1 MDKKLGEYWIS
12 VDTLINCDE
21 SVKKLSVSE
30 YIEALFSAFS
40 NVNITE
46 KCKGRVF
53 VYENHG
59 YSIYDF
65 RNISFGDDGHIEYKE
80 IDLKYGSFSEYK
92 FSEYKCCTPISNMK
106 YKTFIEISGKE
117 LDELMSMIDSIRENV
132 SEVKTLIEKYV
143 DNIPKMDKIEFDL
156 VSYNAKYVN
165 LLKYDKDM
173 TIEEVISKVLSDRK
187 ENYDKFKA
195 LGEELKGC
203 YVLKE
208 TSDEGY
214 DVLKFNGAKD
224 KFSFNTDCISYA
236 DNSGLTISNDIPFH
250 VNNMDWSEKMYKIGT
265 SKELDKSLNS
275 FLLSLL
281 NCRDYLCVYTSK
293 R

>member
-1 MDKKLGEYWIS
+1 MDKKFEEFWIG
-12 VDTLINCDE
+12 VDNLMNCDE
-21 SVKKLSVSE
+21 SVKKISVSE
-30 YIEALFSAFS
+30 YVETLLSVVS

-53 VYENHG
+53 VYKNNG

-65 RNISFGDDGHIEYKE
+65 RNISFGDVGHIEYEK
-80 IDLKYGSFSEYK
+80 IDLEDCSFSEYK
-92 FSEYKCCTPISNMK
+92 CSIPISDMRF
-106 YKTFIEISGKE
+106 KTFIEISGKE
-117 LDELMSMIDSIRENV
+117 LDELMSMIDIIRGNV
-132 SEVKTLIEKYV
+132 SEAKALIEKYV
-143 DNIPKMDKIEFDL
+143 DNIPKMDKIEFDFDL
-156 VSYNAKYVN
+156 VYYAEYVN
-165 LLKYDKDM
+165 LLKYDKDT

-195 LGEELKGC
+195 FGEELKGC
-203 YVLKE
+203 YVLEE
-208 TSDEGY
+208 TSDKGY
-214 DVLKFNGAKD
+214 DVLKFKGAKD

-250 VNNMDWSEKMYKIGT
+250 VNKDWSEKLYKIGT

-281 NCRDYLCVYTSK
+281 DCRNYLGVYTSK

>member
-1 MDKKLGEYWIS
+1 MDKKFGEFWID
-12 VDTLINCDE
+12 VETLINCDE
-21 SVKKLSVSE
+21 SVKKMSVSE
-30 YIEALFSAFS
+30 YVETLLSVVL

-65 RNISFGDDGHIEYKE
+65 RNISFGDVGHIEYKK
-80 IDLKYGSFSEYK
+80 IDLEYGSFSEYK
-92 FSEYKCCTPISNMK
+92 CSIPISEMK

-117 LDELMSMIDSIRENV
+117 LDELVSMIDIIRGNV
-132 SEVKTLIEKYV
+132 SEAKALIEKYV

-156 VSYNAKYVN
+156 VSYNAEYFN

-173 TIEEVISKVLSDRK
+173 TIEEVISKVLSDRE

-195 LGEELKGC
+195 FGEELKGC
-203 YVLKE
+203 YVLEE
-208 TSDEGY
+208 TSGKGY
-214 DVLKFNGAKD
+214 DVLKFKGAED

-236 DNSGLTISNDIPFH
+236 DNSGFSISNDIPFH
-250 VNNMDWSEKMYKIGT
+250 VNNMDWSEKEKMYKIGT

-281 NCRDYLCVYTSK
+281 DCRNYLCVYTSK

>member
-1 MDKKLGEYWIS
+1 MDKKFGEYWIS
-12 VDTLINCDE
+12 VDTLMNCDE
-21 SVKKLSVSE
+21 SVKKISVSE
-30 YIEALFSAFS
+30 YVETLLSVVS

-46 KCKGRVF
+46 KCEGRVF
-53 VYENHG
+53 VYGGNNG

-65 RNISFGDDGHIEYKE
+65 RNISFGDVGHIEYKK
-80 IDLKYGSFSEYK
+80 IDLEDGSFSEYK
-92 FSEYKCCTPISNMK
+92 SCIPISDMK
-106 YKTFIEISGKE
+106 FKTFIEISGKE
-117 LDELMSMIDSIRENV
+117 LDELMSMIDIIRGNV
-132 SEVKTLIEKYV
+132 SEAKALIEKYV

-156 VSYNAKYVN
+156 VPYNAEYVD
-165 LLKYDKDM
+165 LLKYDKDT

-203 YVLKE
+203 YVLEE
-208 TSDEGY
+208 TSDNGY
-214 DVLKFNGAKD
+214 DVLKFKGAKD
-224 KFSFNTDCISYA
+224 KFSFNTDFISYA
-236 DNSGLTISNDIPFH
+236 DNSGLSISNDIPFH

-281 NCRDYLCVYTSK
+281 DCRNYLCVYTSK

>member
-1 MDKKLGEYWIS
+1 MDKTFGEYWIS

-21 SVKKLSVSE
+21 SAKKMSVSE
-30 YIEALFSAFS
+30 YIKTLVSVFS
-40 NVNITE
+40 NAVITE

-53 VYENHG
+53 VNENHG

-65 RNISFGDDGHIEYKE
+65 RNISFEDDGHIEYKK
-80 IDLKYGSFSEYK
+80 IDLEYGSFSEYK
-92 FSEYKCCTPISNMK
+92 CCIPISDMK

-117 LDELMSMIDSIRENV
+117 LDELMSMIDIIRGNV
-132 SEVKTLIEKYV
+132 SEVKALIEKYV
-143 DNIPKMDKIEFDL
+143 DNISKMDKIEFDL
-156 VSYNAKYVN
+156 VSYNTEYVN

-203 YVLKE
+203 YVLEE

-214 DVLKFNGAKD
+214 DVLKFKGAKD

-236 DNSGLTISNDIPFH
+236 DNNGLTISNDIPFH
-250 VNNMDWSEKMYKIGT
+250 VNKDWSEKMYKIGT

-281 NCRDYLCVYTSK
+281 DCRNYLCVYTSK

>member
-1 MDKKLGEYWIS
+1 MDKTFGEYWIS

-21 SVKKLSVSE
+21 SVKKMSVSE
-30 YIEALFSAFS
+30 YMKTLVSVFS
-40 NVNITE
+40 NVDITE

-53 VYENHG
+53 VNENHG

-65 RNISFGDDGHIEYKE
+65 RNISLGDDGHIEYKK
-80 IDLKYGSFSEYK
+80 IDLEYGSFSEYK
-92 FSEYKCCTPISNMK
+92 CCIPISDMT

-117 LDELMSMIDSIRENV
+117 LDELMSMIDIIRGNV
-132 SEVKTLIEKYV
+132 SEAKALIEKYV

-156 VSYNAKYVN
+156 VYYKYVN

-173 TIEEVISKVLSDRK
+173 TIEEVISKVLSDRE
-187 ENYDKFKA
+187 ENYEKFKA

-203 YVLKE
+203 YVLEE
-208 TSDEGY
+208 TSDNGY
-214 DVLKFNGAKD
+214 DVLKFKGAKD
-224 KFSFNTDCISYA
+224 KFSFNTDFISYA
-236 DNSGLTISNDIPFH
+236 DNSGLSISNDIPFH

-281 NCRDYLCVYTSK
+281 DCRNYLCVYTSK

>member
-53 VYENHG
+53 VYGGNNG

-65 RNISFGDDGHIEYKE
+65 RNISFGDVGHIEYKK
-80 IDLKYGSFSEYK
+80 IDLEYGSFSEYK
-92 FSEYKCCTPISNMK
+92 CSIPISDMK
-106 YKTFIEISGKE
+106 FKTLIEISGKE
-117 LDELMSMIDSIRENV
+117 LDELMSMIDIIRGNV
-132 SEVKTLIEKYV
+132 SEAKALIEKYV

-281 NCRDYLCVYTSK
+281 DCRNYLCVYTSK

>member
-1 MDKKLGEYWIS
+1 MDKILGEYWIS

-21 SVKKLSVSE
+21 SVEKMSVSE
-30 YIEALFSAFS
+30 YIETLLSVVS
-40 NVNITE
+40 NVDITE
-46 KCKGRVF
+46 KCNGRVF
-53 VYENHG
+53 VNENHG
-59 YSIYDF
+59 YYIYDF
-65 RNISFGDDGHIEYKE
+65 RNISFGDDGHIEYKK
-80 IDLKYGSFSEYK
+80 IDLEYASFSEYK
-92 FSEYKCCTPISNMK
+92 SCIPISDMK

-117 LDELMSMIDSIRENV
+117 LDELMSMIDIIRGNV
-132 SEVKTLIEKYV
+132 SEAKALIEKYV

-156 VSYNAKYVN
+156 VSYNAEYVN

-187 ENYDKFKA
+187 DNYDKFKA

-203 YVLKE
+203 YVLEE
-208 TSDEGY
+208 TSDKGY
-214 DVLKFNGAKD
+214 DLLKFKGARD
-224 KFSFNTDCISYA
+224 KFSFNTDCISYT

-250 VNNMDWSEKMYKIGT
+250 VNNMDWSEKLYKIGT

-281 NCRDYLCVYTSK
+281 DCGNYLGVYTSK

>member
-1 MDKKLGEYWIS
+1 MDKILGEYWIS

-21 SVKKLSVSE
+21 SVEKMSVSE
-30 YIEALFSAFS
+30 YIETLLSVVS
-40 NVNITE
+40 NVDITE
-46 KCKGRVF
+46 KCNGRVF
-53 VYENHG
+53 VNENHG
-59 YSIYDF
+59 YYIYDF
-65 RNISFGDDGHIEYKE
+65 RNISFGDDGHIEYKK
-80 IDLKYGSFSEYK
+80 IDLEYASFSEYK
-92 FSEYKCCTPISNMK
+92 SCIPISDMK

-117 LDELMSMIDSIRENV
+117 LDELMSMIDIIRGNV
-132 SEVKTLIEKYV
+132 SEAKALIEKYV

-156 VSYNAKYVN
+156 VSYNAEYVN
-165 LLKYDKDM
+165 LLNYDKDM
-173 TIEEVISKVLSDRK
+173 AIEEVISKVLSDRK

-203 YVLKE
+203 YVLEE

-214 DVLKFNGAKD
+214 DVLKFKGAKG

-281 NCRDYLCVYTSK
+281 DCGNYLGVYTSK

>member
-1 MDKKLGEYWIS
+1 MDKTLKEYWIS

-21 SVKKLSVSE
+21 SVKKMSVSE
-30 YIEALFSAFS
+30 YIKTLFSVFS
-40 NVNITE
+40 NVDITE

-53 VYENHG
+53 VNENHG

-65 RNISFGDDGHIEYKE
+65 RNISFGDDGHIEYKK
-80 IDLKYGSFSEYK
+80 IDLEYGSFSEYK
-92 FSEYKCCTPISNMK
+92 CCIPISDMK

-117 LDELMSMIDSIRENV
+117 LDELMSMIDIIRGNV
-132 SEVKTLIEKYV
+132 SEAKTLIEKYI

-156 VSYNAKYVN
+156 VSYNAEYVN
-165 LLKYDKDM
+165 LLNYDKDM
-173 TIEEVISKVLSDRK
+173 AIEEVISKVLSDRK

-203 YVLKE
+203 YVLEE

-214 DVLKFNGAKD
+214 DVLKFKGAKG

-250 VNNMDWSEKMYKIGT
+250 VNNMDWSEKEKMYKIGT

-281 NCRDYLCVYTSK
+281 DCRNYLCVYTSK
-293 R
+293 H

>member
-1 MDKKLGEYWIS
+1 MDKKFGEYWIS
-12 VDTLINCDE
+12 VDTLMNCDE
-21 SVKKLSVSE
+21 SVKKISVSE
-30 YIEALFSAFS
+30 YVETLLSVVS

-46 KCKGRVF
+46 KCEGRVF
-53 VYENHG
+53 VYGGNNG

-65 RNISFGDDGHIEYKE
+65 RNISFGDVGHIEYKK
-80 IDLKYGSFSEYK
+80 IDLEDGSFSEYK
-92 FSEYKCCTPISNMK
+92 SCIPISDMK
-106 YKTFIEISGKE
+106 FKTFIEISGKE
-117 LDELMSMIDSIRENV
+117 LDELMSMIDIIRGNV
-132 SEVKTLIEKYV
+132 SEAKALIEKYV

-156 VSYNAKYVN
+156 VYYKYVN

-173 TIEEVISKVLSDRK
+173 TIEEVISKVLSDRE
-187 ENYDKFKA
+187 ENYEKFKA

-203 YVLKE
+203 YVLEE
-208 TSDEGY
+208 TSDNGY
-214 DVLKFNGAKD
+214 DVLKFKGAKD
-224 KFSFNTDCISYA
+224 KFSFNTDFISYA
-236 DNSGLTISNDIPFH
+236 DNSGLSISNDIPFH

-281 NCRDYLCVYTSK
+281 DCRNYLCVYTSK

>member
-1 MDKKLGEYWIS
+1 MNKTFGEYWIS
-12 VDTLINCDE
+12 VDTLINSDE
-21 SVKKLSVSE
+21 SSKKMSVSE
-30 YIEALFSAFS
+30 YIKTLVSVFS
-40 NVNITE
+40 NVDITE

-53 VYENHG
+53 VNENHG

-65 RNISFGDDGHIEYKE
+65 RNISFGDDGHIEYKK
-80 IDLKYGSFSEYK
+80 IDLDYDS
-92 FSEYKCCTPISNMK
+92 FSEYKCCIPISDIT

-117 LDELMSMIDSIRENV
+117 LDELMSMIDIIRGNV
-132 SEVKTLIEKYV
+132 SEAKALIEKYV

-156 VSYNAKYVN
+156 VSYNAECVN

-203 YVLKE
+203 YVLEE
-208 TSDEGY
+208 TCDKGY
-214 DVLKFNGAKD
+214 DVLKFKGTND
-224 KFSFNTDCISYA
+224 KFSFNTDCISYS
-236 DNSGLTISNDIPFH
+236 NSGLTISNDIPFH
-250 VNNMDWSEKMYKIGT
+250 VNNRYWSEKMYKIGT
-265 SKELDKSLNS
+265 SKELDKFLNS
-275 FLLSLL
+275 FLLSLHD
-281 NCRDYLCVYTSK
+281 CRNYLCVYTSK

>member
-1 MDKKLGEYWIS
+1 MDKKFEEFWIG
-12 VDTLINCDE
+12 VDNLMNCDE
-21 SVKKLSVSE
+21 SVKKISVSE
-30 YIEALFSAFS
+30 YVETLLSVVS

-53 VYENHG
+53 VYGGNNG

-65 RNISFGDDGHIEYKE
+65 RNISFGDVGHIEYEK
-80 IDLKYGSFSEYK
+80 IDLEDCSFSEYK
-92 FSEYKCCTPISNMK
+92 CSIPISDMK
-106 YKTFIEISGKE
+106 FKTFIEISGKE
-117 LDELMSMIDSIRENV
+117 LDELMSMIDIIRGNV
-132 SEVKTLIEKYV
+132 SEAKALIEKYV

-156 VSYNAKYVN
+156 VYYNSEYVN

-173 TIEEVISKVLSDRK
+173 TIEEVISKVLSDRE

-195 LGEELKGC
+195 FGEELKGC
-203 YVLKE
+203 YVLEE
-208 TSDEGY
+208 TSDKGY
-214 DVLKFNGAKD
+214 DVLKFKGAKD

-236 DNSGLTISNDIPFH
+236 DNRGLTISNDIPFH
-250 VNNMDWSEKMYKIGT
+250 VNKDWSEKMYKIGT
-265 SKELDKSLNS
+265 SKELDKSLDS

-281 NCRDYLCVYTSK
+281 DCRNYLCVYTSK

>member
-1 MDKKLGEYWIS
+1 MDKKFEEFWIG
-12 VDTLINCDE
+12 VDTLMNCDE
-21 SVKKLSVSE
+21 SVKKISVSE
-30 YIEALFSAFS
+30 YIEALFSAFF

-53 VYENHG
+53 VYGGNNG

-65 RNISFGDDGHIEYKE
+65 RNISFGDVGHIEYEK
-80 IDLKYGSFSEYK
+80 IDLEDCSFSEYK
-92 FSEYKCCTPISNMK
+92 CSIPISDMK
-106 YKTFIEISGKE
+106 FKTFIEISGKE
-117 LDELMSMIDSIRENV
+117 LDELMSMIDIIRGNV
-132 SEVKTLIEKYV
+132 SEAKALIEKYV

-156 VSYNAKYVN
+156 VSYNAEYVN
-165 LLKYDKDM
+165 LLKYDKDI

-203 YVLKE
+203 YVLEE
-208 TSDEGY
+208 TSDKGY
-214 DVLKFNGAKD
+214 DVLKFKGAKD

-236 DNSGLTISNDIPFH
+236 DNSGLSISNDIPFH

-281 NCRDYLCVYTSK
+281 DCRNYLCVYTSK